1 MTVRQS
7 RAEFDEKVGRER
19 YHRSLSFDKIC
30 VTLSVIIYHI
40 FNHYSDY
47 LEDMRERKVETNS
60 EAQKLIDEIQKFTT
74 SYMNTIQS
82 HCDKLI
88 EKVQKNRALKIQKVE
103 EVISEIE
110 QLENETESTLDI
122 RFVLRAR
129 SWSMTQDP
137 LWTMSHGY

>member
-1 MTVRQS
+1 
-7 RAEFDEKVGRER
+7 
-19 YHRSLSFDKIC
+19 
-30 VTLSVIIYHI
+30 
-40 FNHYSDY
+40 
-47 LEDMRERKVETNS
+47 MRERKVETNS

-122 RFVLRAR
+122 RFVSRFEFGPKIEYFIMANNKL
-129 SWSMTQDP
+129 
-137 LWTMSHGY
+137 

>member
-1 MTVRQS
+1 MVHWLFF
-7 RAEFDEKVGRER
+7 AIAYG
-19 YHRSLSFDKIC
+19 
-30 VTLSVIIYHI
+30 SVFESSMGPRKKLLIRFENIFYHI
-40 FNHYSDY
+40 FHHFLDY

-122 RFVLRAR
+122 RFASYYLKASLRIFKV
-129 SWSMTQDP
+129 
-137 LWTMSHGY
+137 G

>member
-1 MTVRQS
+1 
-7 RAEFDEKVGRER
+7 
-19 YHRSLSFDKIC
+19 
-30 VTLSVIIYHI
+30 
-40 FNHYSDY
+40 
-47 LEDMRERKVETNS
+47 MRERKVETNS
-60 EAQKLIDEIQKFTT
+60 EAQKLIDEIQKFTS

-122 RFVLRAR
+122 RFVLWVR
-129 SWSMTQDP
+129 SWILKSRKSQIIVCLLGILVSP
-137 LWTMSHGY
+137 YA

>member
-1 MTVRQS
+1 M
-7 RAEFDEKVGRER
+7 
-19 YHRSLSFDKIC
+19 I
-30 VTLSVIIYHI
+30 SVLGILIRFVLQYFHI

-129 SWSMTQDP
+129 SWILKSRKP
-137 LWTMSHGY
+137 WTILHTLTFGNFRISVCLILVQNL

>member
-19 YHRSLSFDKIC
+19 YRRSLSFDKIC

-88 EKVQKNRALKIQKVE
+88 EKVQKNRALKMINKRLIFMLLFYVFI
-103 EVISEIE
+103 VIEFFLVKYI
-110 QLENETESTLDI
+110 
-122 RFVLRAR
+122 
-129 SWSMTQDP
+129 
-137 LWTMSHGY
+137 